1 MRVRLADAKVHFGFM
16 PWNLNTVN
24 EVKIGSRYMEK
35 PLESNAFL
43 QLLFFFL
50 T

>member
-1 MRVRLADAKVHFGFM
+1 
-16 PWNLNTVN
+16 
-24 EVKIGSRYMEK
+24 MEK

-50 T
+50 TYELRQNSMVTFEIDA